1 MSVLA
6 YMFLHEPARMVMT
19 RCAVYIVN
27 NTQGTELTDVQG
39 ARAAPGIR
47 RKEYDATDECDFLP
61 AGRDSGCPSGRCS
74 GALGKLSNAPGN
86 SGTTGVDPAEI
97 AMAVGERAPNSLRS
111 LLSRARRA
119 NYDQRDILYHQGDAS
134 DSVFFITHGLL
145 KLVIHLRN
153 GRARIVRLHRAGAVL
168 GLNRVLKKG
177 NEHTAVGITPVSALR
192 LPLKMVR
199 QLRDEDPTS
208 YLNLVERWDGYLEDA
223 VAGSPRFPP
232 VRSADALPAC

>member
-1 MSVLA
+1 MHREIL
-6 YMFLHEPARMVMT
+6 ER
-19 RCAVYIVN
+19 R
-27 NTQGTELTDVQG
+27 GW
-39 ARAAPGIR
+39 IR
-47 RKEYDATDECDFLP
+47 RRSQWRWA
-61 AGRDSGCPSGRCS
+61 SGHRIPCAACS
-74 GALGKLSNAPGN
+74 RG
-86 SGTTGVDPAEI
+86 
-97 AMAVGERAPNSLRS
+97 
-111 LLSRARRA
+111 RRA
-119 NYDQRDILYHQGDAS
+119 NYDQRDILDHQGDAS

-223 VAGSPRFPP
+223 DRWITQFSTGPIRGRVARLLSFLCDFVPNNVDRRLHLLTCEEMGSILGVTSESVSRVVAEFKRQKIITQSGNDAVAQVADP
-232 VRSADALPAC
+232 VRLRQIAEE